1 MLNLSPTTARYLFF
15 AALAITSII
24 WLYPS
29 NNDAPVLNT
38 VEVTSD
44 MNTISYEHKTD
55 TVFVQSARPVENKR
69 IAEPIAQ
76 KPEIDYFAISIW
88 HIKAFEACIPYPYK
102 CSGGEWTLG
111 FGHLIA
117 DDEFGTALTGWKS
130 KSELNSLWAS
140 TSGRNHL
147 SRVKSFGKHFS
158 GRKTVDTE
166 WCHAQF
172 ASDISAV
179 HDRAKQYSE
188 EPHVQWALTMFAY
201 NVGWGNVMKGH
212 RTGTALARHDW
223 LAFADAMEL
232 YVNANGK
239 PQRGLIARRKFEADL
254 MRGKI
259 PDPGEIEK
267 IRELNSQWW

>member
-1 MLNLSPTTARYLFF
+1 MKLSPTTARYLFF

-24 WLYPS
+24 WLYP
-29 NNDAPVLNT
+29 NNESPVMNA
-38 VEVTSD
+38 VEIASD
-44 MNTISYEHKTD
+44 MNDVSYEHKTD
-55 TVFVQSARPVENKR
+55 TIYPVNSTTNQRPSV
-69 IAEPIAQ
+69 APIAQ
-76 KPEIDYFAISIW
+76 KPAIDYFAISIW
-88 HIKAFEACIPYPYK
+88 HIKAFEACIQYPYK

-111 FGHLIA
+111 FGHLIT

-130 KSELNSLWAS
+130 KSELNSLWAI
-140 TSGRNHL
+140 TSGSNHL
-147 SRVKSFGKHFS
+147 NKVKAFGKHFT

-179 HDRAKQYSE
+179 HDRAKQYSDK
-188 EPHVQWALTMFAY
+188 PHVQWALTMFAY

-212 RTGTALARHDW
+212 RTGTALAKHDW

-232 YVNANGK
+232 YINADGK